1 MGIQKIAQSAGKA
14 IGGIPKRA
22 GNSLGEFFTPSKTGA
37 ISRGFGEGLGEGLG
51 LSPNAQQNLGNV
63 AGVAQS
69 TGVLAGLGYLLG
81 PAVKNM
87 TSGGSEKTSAS
98 GKVIPKEE
106 LKFREKVTKDIMGG
120 LSGDFTPED
129 FSSRHSASDE
139 GWRAGLKS
147 MKKDDFN
154 AMAKKAVESGNSDDI
169 RNLWNSVIRSANKQG
184 KNVNTSKP
192 LYLPATFN
200 KNGKKMGY
208 AMVMGEDKKARL
220 VPIEMGKGVSFED

>member
-1 MGIQKIAQSAGKA
+1 
-14 IGGIPKRA
+14 
-22 GNSLGEFFTPSKTGA
+22 
-37 ISRGFGEGLGEGLG
+37 
-51 LSPNAQQNLGNV
+51 
-63 AGVAQS
+63 
-69 TGVLAGLGYLLG
+69 
-81 PAVKNM
+81 
-87 TSGGSEKTSAS
+87 
-98 GKVIPKEE
+98 
-106 LKFREKVTKDIMGG
+106 
-120 LSGDFTPED
+120 
-129 FSSRHSASDE
+129 
-139 GWRAGLKS
+139 